1 MELKDVIQM
10 MVEKTLKAKMPTEM
24 QIGTVTSTNPLEI
37 KIDETMQVLKQ
48 RVLYLSETV
57 IEKSIPILEHTHET
71 PEGTT
76 QPALLQADIT
86 CDEHGSNLGT
96 KGGRIIFNNALSIG
110 DKVILM
116 RVLNGQ
122 KFVIVSRTYEFG
134 GGS

>member
-48 RVLYLSETV
+48 QVLYLSETV

-76 QPALLQADIT
+76 QPALLQTDIT

-96 KGGRIIFNNALSIG
+96 KGGRIIFNNALSVG